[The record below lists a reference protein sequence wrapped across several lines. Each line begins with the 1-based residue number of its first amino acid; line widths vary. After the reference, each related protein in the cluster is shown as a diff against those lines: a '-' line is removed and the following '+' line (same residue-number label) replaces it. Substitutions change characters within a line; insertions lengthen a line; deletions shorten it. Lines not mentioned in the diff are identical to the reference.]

1 LLFRKYKEK
10 ANAQEKVI
18 FGGRLANYQ
27 YYDMDQVF
35 GAALKAVAKEFGE
48 MAN

>member
-18 FGGRLANYQ
+18 FDGRLANYQ

-35 GAALKAVAKEFGE
+35 GAAL
-48 MAN
+48 